1 MPKFFI
7 PIGQEEVEMCQ
18 PRGPSGFKSIRL
30 LINGLPKV
38 DEWVPLPMELIHED
52 EGKALKYSSSPWL
65 GSHALILRPE
75 CLNVIGQDLKSR
87 SELLPIDCPEAEVYF
102 CNPMNIANAFDEQA
116 STIKRFDGGGIKF
129 IETFNFNKEVVRDIH
144 IFKIPNMRVSPTFVS
159 EEFVDHWCESSL
171 TGLDFELVWDSSG
184 PPVVRKMTGNFI
196 ARKGK

>member
-1 MPKFFI
+1 M
-7 PIGQEEVEMCQ
+7 GQEGVELCQ
-18 PRGPSGFKSIRL
+18 PCDSAGFKSIKL
-30 LINGLPKV
+30 LINGLPKGE
-38 DEWVPLPMELIHED
+38 EWVPLTMELFHED
-52 EGKALKYSSSPWL
+52 EGKALRYSSSPWL

-75 CLNVIGQDLKSR
+75 CFEVVGEDLKR
-87 SELLPIDCPEAEVYF
+87 RAELLSIDCPEAEIYF
-102 CNPMNIANAFDEQA
+102 CNPTNIANALDEQA

-129 IETFNFNKEVVRDIH
+129 IETFCFNKEAVRNMH

-159 EEFVDHWCESSL
+159 DEFVDHWCESSL